1 MLLMSFN
8 AHPGLRRHSGM
19 PSGLR
24 IYDTLRGGIE
34 PFKSLS
40 RRKVKML
47 VCGPTVQNT
56 MHVGHART
64 EVFFDTVA
72 RHLSHQGY
80 EVTFLMNMTDIDE
93 SIVKGAEREK
103 VSPREYAQ
111 KYANAFI
118 QDSARL
124 GVTTIT
130 KYPKVSDYIQEMI
143 KETEGL
149 VESGRAYVTDGEV
162 YLDTSTVPEFGQ
174 LSHLTAEELTLRP
187 VEISPKKRHLTDF
200 ALWRSSPSSVQRWE
214 SPWGAGSPGW
224 HIQDTGVSLT
234 ELGPQYDIH
243 GGARELIYPHHESLI
258 AEAESLTGLKPY
270 VRFWM
275 HTGLLTIAKK
285 KMSKS
290 EGNMV
295 TVREALSRFGPSQL
309 RMYFLLSHYR
319 EDMEYEESKLAHVD
333 EEFWRLKA
341 KAKKIKERSSREPI
355 LGGPNLALR
364 PFVEAMNDDFNTPQA
379 IARFSRLVDD
389 GADEVNLRRLDA
401 YHDSVA
407 KASAIL
413 GVNIFD

>member
-1 MLLMSFN
+1 M
-8 AHPGLRRHSGM
+8 RRHSGL
-19 PSGLR
+19 PAGLR

-34 PFKSLS
+34 TFESLS
-40 RRKVKML
+40 RRRVKML
-47 VCGPTVQNT
+47 VCGPTVQNY

-64 EVFFDTVA
+64 AIFFDTVA
-72 RHLSHQGY
+72 RYLIHQGY
-80 EVTFLMNMTDIDE
+80 EVTFIMNMTDIDD

-103 VSPREYAQ
+103 LSPHAYAQ
-111 KYANAFI
+111 RYANAFI
-118 QDSARL
+118 QDTARL
-124 GVTTIT
+124 NVTSIT

-143 KETEGL
+143 KEVEGL
-149 VESGRAYVTDGEV
+149 IGHGHAYVTDGDV

-200 ALWRSSPSSVQRWE
+200 ALWRSSPTSVQRWE
-214 SPWGAGSPGW
+214 SPWGTGSPGW

-290 EGNMV
+290 EGNIV
-295 TVREALSRFGPSQL
+295 TVREALSKFGPSQL

-319 EDMEYEESKLAHVD
+319 EDMEYDESKLGHVD

-341 KAKKIKERSSREPI
+341 KAKKIKEGSSREPI
-355 LGGPNLALR
+355 LEGPNLALR
-364 PFVEAMNDDFNTPQA
+364 SFIEAVNDDFDTPHA
-379 IARFSRLVDD
+379 IARFSKLVEE
-389 GADEVNLRRLDA
+389 GANEVNLQRLDA
-401 YHDSVA
+401 YYDSIA